1 MKYLLLLL
9 LSLPSFADFSDWSET
24 EQKLWHWQVGLQT
37 YDVLQTYDLIR
48 CQRQNFCRF
57 QERNPL
63 FGKEPKIE
71 EIILL
76 KVVGLSFIYHNL
88 DNSSSK
94 NRTKDLWI
102 INGLQFAI
110 VLNNYEQGIR
120 FKYAF

>member
-1 MKYLLLLL
+1 MKYLFLLL
-9 LSLPSFADFSDWSET
+9 LSIPSFAAFSDWSET

-48 CQRQNFCRF
+48 CQRQNFCEF
-57 QERNPL
+57 EEANPL

-76 KVVGLSFIYHNL
+76 KVVGLSLIYQSL

-102 INGLQFAI
+102 INGMQFAVI
-110 VLNNYEQGIR
+110 LNNHEQGIR

>member
-37 YDVLQTYDLIR
+37 YDVLQTYDLIK
-48 CQRQNFCRF
+48 CQRQSFCRF
-57 QERNPL
+57 EELNPL

-71 EIILL
+71 ELILL
-76 KVVGLSFIYHNL
+76 KVVGLSLIYQSL

-102 INGLQFAI
+102 INGMQFAVI
-110 VLNNYEQGIR
+110 LNNHEQGIR

>member
-37 YDVLQTYDLIR
+37 YDVLQTYDIIR
-48 CQRQNFCRF
+48 CQRQNLCRF
-57 QERNPL
+57 EEVNPL

-71 EIILL
+71 ELILL
-76 KVVGLSFIYHNL
+76 KVLGLSLIYQSL

-102 INGLQFAI
+102 INGMQFAVI
-110 VLNNYEQGIR
+110 LNNHEQGIR